1 MAKTT
6 KLKNILKL
14 SEFPERKT
22 IEKTEDCTF
31 KVTEY
36 GDKSYTDQLAVVTH
50 FLHNVGNI
58 GDSQEK
64 RETNL
69 EAVSYI
75 RDYLYYVLPDI
86 DLDKATMAAENPVQ
100 YSLFEDF
107 FDVPYPDPKKPKFT
121 FIDLFAG
128 MGGFR
133 LAMQKQG
140 GKCVFSSEWNKYS
153 QKTYFAN
160 FGDMPFGDIT
170 KEETKKYIPQN
181 FDILCAGFPCQ
192 PFSIAGVS

>member
-64 RETNL
+64 EKPTWKL
-69 EAVSYI
+69 SATLGTI
-75 RDYLYYVLPDI
+75 CTMYYQ
-86 DLDKATMAAENPVQ
+86 T
-100 YSLFEDF
+100 
-107 FDVPYPDPKKPKFT
+107 
-121 FIDLFAG
+121 
-128 MGGFR
+128 
-133 LAMQKQG
+133 
-140 GKCVFSSEWNKYS
+140 
-153 QKTYFAN
+153 
-160 FGDMPFGDIT
+160 
-170 KEETKKYIPQN
+170 
-181 FDILCAGFPCQ
+181 
-192 PFSIAGVS
+192 